1 MAVSI
6 DGRPAGDGAMG
17 PAGALPAGGTR
28 GEGMRREVAR
38 REVSRGEVMRRE
50 VSPQE
55 VTLREVSRREVSRR
69 EVARRQV
76 RRREVS
82 RREVTRGLRVCALVA
97 ALVAPVVPVF
107 AALWPRRLGRD
118 APGGTAVTETYR
130 GRRIGVAWTPPH
142 GPAGQGRWHVTVD
155 GRPLHLM
162 RRADGT
168 WLSMV
173 DHYCSYRTPLEAARA
188 AVDALGPGQRLRAP
202 GPGQGGAGHP
212 HTEARRGVRT

>member
-6 DGRPAGDGAMG
+6 GGAPAGDGAPASP
-17 PAGALPAGGTR
+17 PAGST
-28 GEGMRREVAR
+28 
-38 REVSRGEVMRRE
+38 
-50 VSPQE
+50 
-55 VTLREVSRREVSRR
+55 
-69 EVARRQV
+69 
-76 RRREVS
+76 
-82 RREVTRGLRVCALVA
+82 RREVTRGLRVCALAA
-97 ALVAPVVPVF
+97 ALGAPVG
-107 AALWPRRLGRD
+107 AAFWPQLFVRD
-118 APGGTAVTETYR
+118 APGGTAVAETYR
-130 GRRIGVAWTPPH
+130 GRRIGVAWSPPH

-202 GPGQGGAGHP
+202 GPGGAGHI
-212 HTEARRGVRT
+212 HTEDRRGVRT